1 MQMAVIE
8 ARRLNNPLIV
18 LDRHKVLL
26 KVRNPLGAGCGGGN
40 ENRPVAKRA
49 SDDGSSRVDAVSRSR
64 HRPTFQSFRSRSRSY
79 LLETWFAL
87 SQPTSVSVTSRRPY
101 LQSQASAFLW

>member
-26 KVRNPLGAGCGGGN
+26 KVRNPLGAGCGG
-40 ENRPVAKRA
+40 EREPARRQT
-49 SDDGSSRVDAVSRSR
+49 RV
-64 HRPTFQSFRSRSRSY
+64 
-79 LLETWFAL
+79 
-87 SQPTSVSVTSRRPY
+87 
-101 LQSQASAFLW
+101 